1 MRQRFSLHTFF
12 LTFFLVINT
21 GESNDS
27 STFSNAVI
35 MHYDDEASQLPS
47 FGSMAKWQ
55 PSWGVEDVNASLY
68 DRQLARL
75 RSVSKFPLRGWNSC
89 GAFMWSTSEAEMKAN
104 IDLTAEL
111 LQASGYNIIELDW
124 YWYLDLNNVT
134 TYLDE
139 YGRPQPDV
147 NRWPSSTGVQG
158 FRRIIDY
165 IHSKGMLFGLH
176 VMRGISAV
184 AVEYQLPVLGTNYT
198 ADQIY
203 DAQRP
208 CRWYCVPVSKF
219 YALKTNHPGAQA
231 YQDSLYAQFAS
242 WGVDMIKADCVYGGD
257 YVLDQIQSVS
267 EAIEHSGRPMLLSLS
282 PGNGPDQ
289 PDQQPSMSA
298 AVTPMVNVYRMTA
311 DTWASWQQWHIVNHW
326 HAAYLIRDFIGGSK
340 MGRYG
345 VPAYPDYD
353 NPPFGWLTDP
363 YQGRQPHFMS
373 PLTRDEHY
381 TVAAFW
387 MFSRAPMFYEGDL
400 RTPDSFSLSL
410 VTNPRAIQ
418 MLDYSTN
425 ITVTQYSAFN
435 YSVWRSDSTTE
446 SGSSY
451 VALFN
456 ILDNLSQLLAVNM
469 TQITQGRGKV
479 CSVQEIWNGTVSTQV
494 EWINVTLPVHGSALY
509 KVYQC
514 NS

>member
-1 MRQRFSLHTFF
+1 MNFFSRLCF
-12 LTFFLVINT
+12 LMFFLVLNTAKSDHIN
-21 GESNDS
+21 S
-27 STFSNAVI
+27 FPRAVI
-35 MHYDDEASQLPS
+35 MHDDDASRLPS

-55 PSWGVEDVNASLY
+55 TSWGVEDLHASLY

-89 GAFMWSTSEAEMKAN
+89 GAFMWSTNETEMKAN
-104 IDLTAEL
+104 IDLTAQL

-147 NRWPSSTGVQG
+147 NRWPSSAGVQG
-158 FRRIIDY
+158 FRHIIDY

-176 VMRGISAV
+176 VMRGISEV
-184 AVEYQLPVLGTNYT
+184 AVEYKLPVLGTNYT

-203 DAQRP
+203 DPQRP
-208 CRWYCVPVSKF
+208 CRWFCVPVSKF
-219 YALKTNHPGAQA
+219 YALKTDHPGAQA

-267 EAIEHSGRPMLLSLS
+267 DAIDHSGRPMLLSLS
-282 PGNGPDQ
+282 PGNGPDE
-289 PDQQPSMSA
+289 PDRQPSMSA
-298 AVTPMVNVYRMTA
+298 SVTPMVNVYRMTA

-340 MGRYG
+340 IGRYG

-373 PLTRDEHY
+373 PLTHDEHY
-381 TVAAFW
+381 TVATFW

-400 RTPDSFSLSL
+400 RTPDPFSLSL

-425 ITVTQYSAFN
+425 ITVIQYSAFN
-435 YSVWRSDSTTE
+435 SSVWRSDSTTE
-446 SGSSY
+446 SDSSY

-456 ILDNLSQLLAVNM
+456 ILDNLSQLLSVTM
-469 TQITQGRGKV
+469 MEITQGRGKV
-479 CSVQEIWNGTVSTQV
+479 CSVQEIWNGTISTHV

-509 KVYQC
+509 RVFQC
-514 NS
+514 TS